1 MFTALI
7 SLSDQTVHSLL
18 FHRTFHVA
26 LVSFRDAV
34 LRYAYRMRKHYTHRK
49 HTNLTGVVP
58 EKDRLKYDY
67 LIKIAVNGTCALTP
81 AFQRAIDNAA
91 QHSQRQ

>member
-1 MFTALI
+1 MTDAMTDDTTPWRMTEKAKI
-7 SLSDQTVHSLL
+7 LL
-18 FHRTFHVA
+18 KIDKMSNEQ
-26 LVSFRDAV
+26 VS
-34 LRYAYRMRKHYTHRK
+34 
-49 HTNLTGVVP
+49 P